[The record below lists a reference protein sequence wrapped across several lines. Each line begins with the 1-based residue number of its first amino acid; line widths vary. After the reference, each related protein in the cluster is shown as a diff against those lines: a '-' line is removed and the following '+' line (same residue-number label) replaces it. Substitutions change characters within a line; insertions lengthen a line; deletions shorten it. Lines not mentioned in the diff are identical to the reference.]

1 MKFSQLLISRDKR
14 PVGWYTTWHPTSNS
28 ATWASVQNGLPP
40 WLGVGRMSC
49 NLSSRHTT
57 QVALPGC
64 VFATTRPTF
73 LDANMAV
80 FILWTEP
87 RLSQKAAAQHPK
99 RVSLHHNLSP
109 KLTNTLR
116 ASNPSF
122 RRTSPIGKSDSYV
135 DVQKWWG
142 TRNPM
147 AFPANSIP
155 QLCNPAMLPSPQRGW
170 YFGIPNSWAGGPTR
184 TLGAQIFG
192 ARIDFAV
199 SSTHDKKE
207 PPRRNYVLIMKNLAS
222 EGPLYFMPKPVSSL
236 PHLVMPCSEITHS
249 HPRVL
254 TGDMQAG

>member
-40 WLGVGRMSC
+40 WRGVGRMSC

-109 KLTNTLR
+109 QTNKHVESFKPILQENK
-116 ASNPSF
+116 SNWQV
-122 RRTSPIGKSDSYV
+122 R
-135 DVQKWWG
+135 
-142 TRNPM
+142 
-147 AFPANSIP
+147 
-155 QLCNPAMLPSPQRGW
+155 QLCGCAKMVGYQKSNGFPSKQYTPAVQPGNASFTSRGW

-199 SSTHDKKE
+199 SSTHDEKE
-207 PPRRNYVLIMKNLAS
+207 TPRKNDVLIWR
-222 EGPLYFMPKPVSSL
+222 
-236 PHLVMPCSEITHS
+236 I
-249 HPRVL
+249 
-254 TGDMQAG
+254 